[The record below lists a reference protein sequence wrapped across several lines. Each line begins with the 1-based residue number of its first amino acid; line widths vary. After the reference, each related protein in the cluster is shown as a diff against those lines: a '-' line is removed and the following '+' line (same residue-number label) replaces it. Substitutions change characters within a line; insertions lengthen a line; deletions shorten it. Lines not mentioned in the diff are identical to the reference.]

1 VHQQALIRQQTERE
15 AIYHWLVDVYAMP
28 CALARTIAEQH
39 RIGGE
44 LILWAARARETA
56 PA

>member
-1 VHQQALIRQQTERE
+1 MHPEALLRLQSERE
-15 AIYHWLVDVYAMP
+15 AIYDWLVDVYGMP

-39 RIGGE
+39 RLGGE
-44 LILWAARARETA
+44 LILWAARARTTA

>member
-1 VHQQALIRQQTERE
+1 MHPHALLRLQTERE
-15 AIYHWLVDVYAMP
+15 AIYDWLVDVYGMP

-44 LILWAARARETA
+44 LILWAARARTPA

>member
-1 VHQQALIRQQTERE
+1 MHPQALMRLQTERE
-15 AIYHWLVDVYAMP
+15 AIYDWLVDVYAMP

-44 LILWAARARETA
+44 LILWAARARATA

>member
-1 VHQQALIRQQTERE
+1 VHQQALIRQQAERE
-15 AIYHWLVDVYAMP
+15 AVYRWLVDVYAMP

-44 LILWAARARETA
+44 LILWAARARATA
-56 PA
+56 AA